1 MELSTLAAL
10 NEERQARRA
19 AVLVSDLAGG
29 TQRLVKQAAIAGD
42 PLAELLERQL
52 RSGKS
57 GMVEAEGKSYF
68 LTVQAPHP
76 RVVVTGAVHIS
87 QAMAPMAKALDL
99 DLVVIDPRS
108 AFATPER
115 FPEVT
120 LLAEWPEETLPRIG
134 LDAYTAFVALTHD
147 PKIDDPGLV
156 AALRSDCFYV
166 GALGSRKT
174 HGRRLERLT
183 EAGFDETAMGRI
195 HAPIGLDIGAV
206 SPAEIALAILAEIV
220 STLRGPRRKPA

>member
-1 MELSTLAAL
+1 M
-10 NEERQARRA
+10 
-19 AVLVSDLAGG
+19 
-29 TQRLVKQAAIAGD
+29 
-42 PLAELLERQL
+42 
-52 RSGKS
+52 
-57 GMVEAEGKSYF
+57 
-68 LTVQAPHP
+68 
-76 RVVVTGAVHIS
+76 
-87 QAMAPMAKALDL
+87 
-99 DLVVIDPRS
+99 
-108 AFATPER
+108 
-115 FPEVT
+115 
-120 LLAEWPEETLPRIG
+120 LAEWPEEALPRIG

-183 EAGFDETAMGRI
+183 EAGFDAAATGRI

-220 STLRGPRRKPA
+220 AMLRGPRRKPA